1 MYVLVWNTKSF
12 SLMNITLD
20 GDALEITNL
29 CTSEA
34 TLKVTM
40 YNFNIAMADIMLAY
54 TSTK

>member
-1 MYVLVWNTKSF
+1 MSEVWNTKSY

-29 CTSEA
+29 CTLEA